1 MVYTISMKEVLQTE
15 RFAKWFRKLK
25 DNSAKVAIA
34 RRIERLE
41 QGNFGDSKFVGDKV
55 FELRIDVGKG
65 YRVYFMDR
73 SSEIIILLVGG
84 DKKTQSDDIKTAKKL
99 AKECED
105 GETD

>member
-1 MVYTISMKEVLQTE
+1 MKEVLQTE
-15 RFAKWFRKLK
+15 QFAKWFRKLK

-41 QGNFGDSKFVGDKV
+41 QGNFGDSKLLVIRF

-99 AKECED
+99 AKEYED

>member
-1 MVYTISMKEVLQTE
+1 MKEVLQTE

-65 YRVYFMDR
+65 YRVYFMGR

-99 AKECED
+99 AKEYED

>member
-1 MVYTISMKEVLQTE
+1 MKEVLQTE
-15 RFAKWFRKLK
+15 RFAKWLKKLK
-25 DNSAKVAIA
+25 DNIAKVAIA

-41 QGNFGDSKFVGDKV
+41 KGNFGDSKSVGNKV

-84 DKKTQSDDIKTAKKL
+84 DKNTQSDDIKAAKRL
-99 AKECED
+99 AKEYED

>member
-1 MVYTISMKEVLQTE
+1 MKEVLQTE
-15 RFAKWFRKLK
+15 RFAKWLRKLK
-25 DNSAKVAIA
+25 DNLAKVAIT

-41 QGNFGDSKFVGDKV
+41 QGNFGDSKSVGEKV

-84 DKKTQSDDIKTAKKL
+84 NKNTQSDDIKTAKRL
-99 AKECED
+99 AKEYED
-105 GETD
+105 GETDQI